1 MAMLLFR
8 HLECSLVIL
17 AWEGTQV
24 TSVTLL
30 PGDPW
35 IDSDAPTSVIC
46 TRQMNAI
53 GWTEEYN
60 AVIKSLTRRPLDGAG
75 EFSDKLPKCA
85 LLFQAVGGR
94 KLPSSRKPLSR
105 SSNRCCLFAPRRT
118 QIPMKMQN
126 TIASGDDDAQPNL

>member
-1 MAMLLFR
+1 M
-8 HLECSLVIL
+8 
-17 AWEGTQV
+17 
-24 TSVTLL
+24 
-30 PGDPW
+30 
-35 IDSDAPTSVIC
+35 
-46 TRQMNAI
+46 
-53 GWTEEYN
+53 
-60 AVIKSLTRRPLDGAG
+60 DGAG

-126 TIASGDDDAQPNL
+126 TIASGDDDAQPNLKSFQIGLIEAWKRATDEPNSLARALQILDWMIRVYISDSNDLAITVRLLLPTDTGMLRCKRQA